1 MASGAMFYEKDN
13 KEEKKMES
21 NKILVVVGTAILGAI
36 VGLGLLWMMM
46 NFSYTNRAVGLEN
59 QAKAQQEAN
68 QATYDTV
75 WKTIKQKA
83 QISDKYESQFK
94 KVYVDIMQ
102 QRQYGK
108 GGEMFKFVMEA
119 NPQFD
124 SSLLQS
130 LANTIEGQRVRFET
144 SQKMLI
150 DIKREHDNL
159 RQQVPSS
166 WFVGSRPELKITI
179 VTSAKTKEVFSV
191 GEDNDVEVFEK

>member
-1 MASGAMFYEKDN
+1 
-13 KEEKKMES
+13 MES
-21 NKILVVVGTAILGAI
+21 KKILMI
-36 VGLGLLWMMM
+36 VGSSILAALVGIGLLWMMM
-46 NFSYTNRAVGLEN
+46 SFSYTNRAIGLEN

-124 SSLLQS
+124 SSLAYPYL
-130 LANTIEGQRVRFET
+130 
-144 SQKMLI
+144 
-150 DIKREHDNL
+150 NL
-159 RQQVPSS
+159 
-166 WFVGSRPELKITI
+166 
-179 VTSAKTKEVFSV
+179 
-191 GEDNDVEVFEK
+191 

>member
-1 MASGAMFYEKDN
+1 MFYERDN
-13 KEEKKMES
+13 KEEKKMKD
-21 NKILVVVGTAILGAI
+21 NKILVIVGTAILGAV
-36 VGLGLLWMMM
+36 VGLALIWGLMSM
-46 NFSYTNRAVGLEN
+46 SYTNRAVGLEN

-83 QISDKYESQFK
+83 QISDKYEQQFK

-108 GGEMFKFVMEA
+108 GGEMMKFVMEA

-159 RQQVPSS
+159 RQQAPGS
-166 WFVGSRPELKITI
+166 WFVGNRPELKITI

-191 GEDNDVEVFEK
+191 GEDNDVKVLD